1 MDKKDLLSIG
11 TLSKITKVH
20 IKSLRYYDELGILK
34 PAYIDEET
42 NYRYYSFMQ
51 IQYVIAIQ
59 FCVEL
64 GIPLKDF
71 SIYISDNHK
80 ILYSKLVEVGSI
92 IAEKKIEAINQ
103 KLNMLKIVQEE
114 IKRAEECLGSDKDLI
129 YNLPEKLCYL
139 TPFQGEIGSS
149 SYRDM
154 VNKTV
159 LKINKEDLKIGY
171 EIGLISFYKEKTWKR
186 YIFIDV
192 ELENFV
198 MGDNKNL
205 YYIEKSSYLCRKME
219 ESSKKNFENQSLPI
233 NFDKIVIEIDL
244 FTGEYNLEDSKYE
257 IRYKIV

>member
-1 MDKKDLLSIG
+1 MDKKNLLSIG

-103 KLNMLKIVQEE
+103 KLNMLRVVQQE
-114 IKRAEECLGSDKDLI
+114 IKRAEECLDSDKDLF
-129 YNLPEKLCYL
+129 YKLPEKLCYL

-149 SYRDM
+149 SYKDT
-154 VNKTV
+154 VNKTI
-159 LKINKEDLKIGY
+159 LKINREGLKIGY
-171 EIGLISFYKEKTWKR
+171 EIGVISFFKEKSWDR
-186 YIFIDV
+186 YIFVDV
-192 ELENFV
+192 ELENTLER
-198 MGDNKNL
+198 GNKNL
-205 YYIEKSSYLCRKME
+205 YYIEKASYLCKKMKE
-219 ESSKKNFENQSLPI
+219 NSKKNFEKQNLPI

-244 FTGEYNLEDSKYE
+244 FTGEYSLEDSKYE
-257 IRYKIV
+257 IRYKLV

>member
-1 MDKKDLLSIG
+1 MNKKDLLSIG

-20 IKSLRYYDELGILK
+20 IKSLRYYDEIGILK
-34 PAYIDEET
+34 PIYVDKET

-71 SIYISDNHK
+71 SLYISDNHK
-80 ILYSKLVEVGSI
+80 IFYSKLVEAGSI

-103 KLNMLKIVQEE
+103 KLNLLKTVQLE
-114 IKRAEECLGSDKDLI
+114 IKRAEECLLSKEDLV

-149 SYRDM
+149 AYRES
-154 VNKTV
+154 VNKTI
-159 LKINKEDLKIGY
+159 LKINREGFRIGY
-171 EIGLISFYKEKTWKR
+171 EIGIISFQKEKTWDR
-186 YIFIDV
+186 YIFIDI
-192 ELENFV
+192 ESEDILERE
-198 MGDNKNL
+198 NKNL
-205 YYIEKSSYLCRKME
+205 YFIKKSSYLCRKIE
-219 ESSKKNFENQSLPI
+219 ENCQKNFKNQSLPI

-244 FTGEYNLEDSKYE
+244 FTGEYSLEDSKYE